1 MFSTVIRRAAQP
13 KIQFDIHANPY
24 KATRLWPPDFSKID
38 RKHQFRLER
47 KYKRRAKLKW
57 ARPGWTKAVK
67 IAQMSSILFI
77 AVYGVLFLD
86 WNEHR
91 DSEHKPFE
99 GVNSVLV
106 FWLDGFD
113 MDEGSSEEETRSG
126 YSVIYGSSSI
136 IPAKE
141 YQCHISVTRIYM
153 RGRANG
159 RHAARISP

>member
-67 IAQMSSILFI
+67 IAQMSSIL
-77 AVYGVLFLD
+77 Y
-86 WNEHR
+86 
-91 DSEHKPFE
+91 
-99 GVNSVLV
+99 SVLV

>member
-99 GVNSVLV
+99 GIRSWFFGLT
-106 FWLDGFD
+106 
-113 MDEGSSEEETRSG
+113 GSIWTKDQVRKKPDPG
-126 YSVIYGSSSI
+126 TASSTD
-136 IPAKE
+136 P
-141 YQCHISVTRIYM
+141 R
-153 RGRANG
+153 R
-159 RHAARISP
+159 